1 MPPHRRPRIECIS
14 LLRCLAATLVVL
26 YHTDL
31 HILRL
36 SDGRHIHAFGF
47 AAAGTDLLFVISGFV
62 MVYITRGNG
71 VGFGDFMFRRAARI
85 APLYWLLTVVM
96 LAAFLVAP
104 ALFHTTAFELPHVL
118 ASLSFLPYPH
128 PVLGI
133 QRPFLFPGWALNYF
147 MFFYVL
153 FGLFLFLPAKRRI
166 VAVGLIL
173 ISLSGLWLL
182 FPGRS
187 TLLDFYG
194 APIIIDFVVG
204 MAVAWIYQERD
215 AVGPAIIALVLAAS
229 AALFAIGVAREISG
243 GDERFLYWGLTDG
256 GLLFSFVFIEKEWGW
271 WTPAVLRQLGQASF
285 AIYLSNQFT
294 LAIATKAL
302 QATGL
307 GPVLGLAGSQLLLV
321 VSALAAGLLV
331 NVVAERP
338 MQAFALRAGGR
349 LRQGAMLRSGA
360 TAH

>member
-14 LLRCLAATLVVL
+14 FLRCLAATLVVL

-96 LAAFLVAP
+96 LAAPSSHRPSSTRRLELRTSWHRCQPCRIRIRCWHPAP
-104 ALFHTTAFELPHVL
+104 IPVSGLGAELLHVL
-118 ASLSFLPYPH
+118 
-128 PVLGI
+128 
-133 QRPFLFPGWALNYF
+133 
-147 MFFYVL
+147 YVL
-153 FGLFLFLPAKRRI
+153 FGLFLFCRPRRI
-166 VAVGLIL
+166 ARRRLIL
-173 ISLSGLWLL
+173 ISPGLWLL
-182 FPGRS
+182 FPLRS
-187 TLLDFYG
+187 TLFDFYG

-215 AVGPAIIALVLAAS
+215 AVGRAIIVLVLAAS

-271 WTPAVLRQLGQASF
+271 WTPALLRQLGEASF

-307 GPVLGLAGSQLLLV
+307 GPVLGLAGSQVLLV

-349 LRQGAMLRSGA
+349 LRQWAMLRSGA
-360 TAH
+360 TAQ